1 MKIRI
6 IFILTTLSF
15 SCGRFTESPIIT
27 EPQPDKGTELKE
39 IPKKLLGSYK
49 SLADSVD
56 STHLIITDKEIII
69 KSVRSPNVSIAEL
82 DSTERRNLK
91 DTVYQEGNDSM
102 IVRVTADSV
111 FQRSVH
117 FDTLY
122 YSSDK
127 YLIKKS
133 KGYYFCNQKF
143 RDKWVVRTLRITDNG
158 ILVSKLRSKDE
169 IIELSDFTSIEP
181 DSISYGTPGV
191 EKLRTYL
198 TDERFKDELMFV
210 RIEYGLQQKL

>member
-1 MKIRI
+1 MKIKI
-6 IFILTTLSF
+6 ILILTTLSV
-15 SCGRFTESPIIT
+15 SCGRFSESPTIE
-27 EPQPDKGTELKE
+27 EPHSDKEAELKE
-39 IPKKLLGSYK
+39 IPTKLMGTYE
-49 SLADSVD
+49 SLVD
-56 STHLIITDKEIII
+56 SALLIVTDKEVII
-69 KSVRSPNVSIAEL
+69 KIVRNPHLSIAEF

-91 DTVYQEGNDSM
+91 DTIYREGKDSM
-102 IVRVTADSV
+102 TVRVTSDSV

-122 YSSDK
+122 FASDK

-143 RDKWVVRTLRITDNG
+143 RDKWLVRTLRITDNG
-158 ILVSKLRSKDE
+158 ILISKLRSKEE
-169 IIELSDFTSIEP
+169 ITELGDYTSIEP
-181 DSISYGTPGV
+181 DSIVYDTPSV

-198 TDERFKDELMFV
+198 TDERFKDEWMFV

>member
-1 MKIRI
+1 MKIKV
-6 IFILTTLSF
+6 IFILTALSF

-27 EPQPDKGTELKE
+27 EPQPDKGIELRE
-39 IPKKLLGSYK
+39 IPKKLLGTYK

-56 STHLIITDKEIII
+56 STHLIITDKEIIMKI
-69 KSVRSPNVSIAEL
+69 VRNPNVSIAEL
-82 DSTERRNLK
+82 DSIERRNLK

-102 IVRVTADSV
+102 TVKITADSV
-111 FQRSVH
+111 FQHSVH

-133 KGYYFCNQKF
+133 NGYYFCNQKF
-143 RDKWVVRTLRITDNG
+143 RDKWLVRTLRITDNG
-158 ILVSKLRSKDE
+158 ILISKLRSKEE
-169 IIELSDFTSIEP
+169 ITGLKDYTSIEP
-181 DSISYGTPGV
+181 DSIVYKTPGV

-198 TDERFKDELMFV
+198 TDERFKDELIFV
-210 RIEYGLQQKL
+210 RIEYDLQQKL